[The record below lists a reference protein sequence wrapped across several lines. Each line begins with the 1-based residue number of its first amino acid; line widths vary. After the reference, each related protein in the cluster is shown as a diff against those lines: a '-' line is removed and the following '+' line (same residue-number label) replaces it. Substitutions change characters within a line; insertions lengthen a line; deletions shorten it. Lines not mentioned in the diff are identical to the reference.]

1 MKKTNWCYDVCY
13 TNINEDIIRVYN
25 MRSLHGIII
34 CSPRG
39 LLGIQKCMLEGYFK
53 NIIWDIFTA
62 QIQPFYNVYALKIPL
77 VYQYGEIGGQE
88 RQTKIE
94 YNNNFDKN
102 IDMEWINKNNVST
115 ITCFEDPFYI

>member
-1 MKKTNWCYDVCY
+1 
-13 TNINEDIIRVYN
+13 
-25 MRSLHGIII
+25 MRKSVIVQR
-34 CSPRG
+34 C
-39 LLGIQKCMLEGYFK
+39 K

-62 QIQPFYNVYALKIPL
+62 QIHPFYNVYAMKIPL

-102 IDMEWINKNNVST
+102 IDMEWINKNNVSA
-115 ITCFEDPFYI
+115 ITCFEDQFYI